1 MHDKIGTRIS
11 IIMMGFP
18 FVGSYLIFYGA
29 MMNVPDSYYE
39 AAELDGIT
47 VIKRFVFIDVPLIF
61 PQIKYVLI
69 MTFIASV
76 QNFGR
81 TYMTDMNN
89 IYDTYTPIHTMYK
102 KIQAEGNYGLAS
114 AYATVLFVF
123 LFAATVFNMYSQ
135 KRDKEAD

>member
-1 MHDKIGTRIS
+1 MFIS
-11 IIMMGFP
+11 
-18 FVGSYLIFYGA
+18 
-29 MMNVPDSYYE
+29 
-39 AAELDGIT
+39 
-47 VIKRFVFIDVPLIF
+47 
-61 PQIKYVLI
+61 
-69 MTFIASV
+69 SV

-102 KIQAEGNYGLAS
+102 KIQTEGNYGLAS